1 MEKPAVVI
9 IKDDRGKVVYMQY
22 IDMRDIESYKEILW
36 RMIDDSIQIETP
48 EGETYYTM
56 PEYVQNLL
64 RKGKK

>member
-22 IDMRDIESYKEILW
+22 IDMRDIESYKEILG
-36 RMIDDSIQIETP
+36 RMVDDSIQIETP

-56 PEYVQNLL
+56 PEYIQNLL
-64 RKGKK
+64 RKGEK